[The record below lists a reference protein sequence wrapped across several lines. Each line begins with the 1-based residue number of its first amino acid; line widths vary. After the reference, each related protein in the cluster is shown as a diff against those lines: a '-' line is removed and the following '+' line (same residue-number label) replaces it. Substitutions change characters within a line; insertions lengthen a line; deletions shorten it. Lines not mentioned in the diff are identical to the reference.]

1 MPRRKA
7 PEKKAVPV
15 VEMMIV
21 PEIQALITPATP
33 ETQEMIIPA
42 VEKTPVPEATIAEAP
57 ETITTVAETTETAT
71 TATETTTVVPVT
83 MAMMAT
89 AATETIPE

>member
-15 VEMMIV
+15 MEMMIV

-33 ETQEMIIPA
+33 ETQEMIPA
-42 VEKTPVPEATIAEAP
+42 VEKTPVPEATITEIP
-57 ETITTVAETTETAT
+57 ETIMEITETMVMETPTMVVPT
-71 TATETTTVVPVT
+71 TAIP
-83 MAMMAT
+83 MMAT